1 LVRSLAVIASF
12 VLALGGAQARES
24 SVPPPSVAESPVALL
39 VDLGAGQVLLEQAG
53 DRPFLPAS
61 MTKAMTTLIAFDLL
75 AAGKLREDQVFTVS
89 AATAQTW
96 SGQGTSLYLKPGMQV
111 SAADLLHGVTIASA
125 NDAAVVLAEGATGS
139 VPNWLKL
146 MNARAKALGMASST
160 FATPNGW
167 PDGGQTKVSARDLL
181 RLAQALVYDHPE
193 LYRRYVGH
201 PVFIWKGAY
210 FANHDP
216 FAGTVPGADGI
227 KTGHTA
233 EAGYNFL
240 GTVER
245 DGRRL
250 VVVVAGTPSE
260 AVRGK
265 VARDLIE
272 WGFASFAPHAVA
284 PAGAVVG
291 SARVQNG
298 AQRSVALALVRPLGV
313 ALAPGSKAVIISR
326 IIYRGPLVA
335 PIRRGAVVA
344 ELELQINRGPAMR
357 FPLQAS
363 AAVGVAGPFDRLG
376 NGLLGLWP

>member
-1 LVRSLAVIASF
+1 MRSLAIIAS
-12 VLALGGAQARES
+12 LALASGGAQALAGLA
-24 SVPPPSVAESPVALL
+24 PPPSAAQSPVALL
-39 VDLGAGQVLLEQAG
+39 VDLGAGQVLFEQAG

-75 AAGKLREDQVFTVS
+75 ATGNLREDQTFSVS
-89 AATAQTW
+89 AATAQAW
-96 SGQGTSLYLKPGMQV
+96 SGKGTSLYLKSGMQV
-111 SAADLLHGVTIASA
+111 SVADLLHGVTTASA

-146 MNARAKALGMASST
+146 MNARATALGMASST

-167 PDGGQTKVSARDLL
+167 PDSGQTKVSARDLVK
-181 RLAQALVYDHPE
+181 LAQALVYDHPE

-201 PVFIWKGAY
+201 PAFTWNGAY

-216 FAGTVPGADGI
+216 FTGTVPGADGI
-227 KTGHTA
+227 KTGHTG
-233 EAGYNFL
+233 EAGFNFL
-240 GTVER
+240 GTVQR

-260 AVRGK
+260 AVRAT

-272 WGFASFAPHAVA
+272 WGFASFAPRSVA
-284 PAGAVVG
+284 QTGAIVG
-291 SARVQNG
+291 TAQVQNG
-298 AQRSVALALVRPLGV
+298 ADRSVALALLRPISV
-313 ALAPGSKAVIISR
+313 ALTPGSRAAIKSR

-344 ELELQINRGPAMR
+344 ELELQIDQGPPLR
-357 FPLQAS
+357 VPLQAS
-363 AAVGVAGPFDRLG
+363 TAVDVAGPFDRLV
-376 NGLLGLWP
+376 NGLLGLLP